1 MVEQAS
7 LQISAGETAVVVG
20 AGLAGLL
27 AAAALSDFFK
37 NVVVVERDRLPTRP
51 GLRKGVPQGAHV
63 HTLLG
68 YAVEAFDQ
76 LVPGMIGRLYE
87 AGAVRIR
94 RNQDIWFHDMVGPT
108 PIRDVGILT
117 PSVTRPL
124 LEQTKTIMTDFVV
137 ASRGVF
143 SPLYAAWFGSRSVL
157 PISFSKAEDFN
168 RSRSRSPD
176 AACAR
181 RCSAISSA
189 DTDLLRWN

>member
-7 LQISAGETAVVVG
+7 HQISAGKTAVVVG
-20 AGLAGLL
+20 AGLA
-27 AAAALSDFFK
+27 ACSPRPHCRTFSRMSSSLSATDCQRVQGCAK
-37 NVVVVERDRLPTRP
+37 GCRKARTRP
-51 GLRKGVPQGAHV
+51 YA
-63 HTLLG
+63 LG

-124 LEQTKTIMTDFVV
+124 LEYV
-137 ASRGVF
+137 AGNLIFRKPNVTLREGTRLV
-143 SPLYAAWFGSRSVL
+143 
-157 PISFSKAEDFN
+157 SFLS
-168 RSRSRSPD
+168 D
-176 AACAR
+176 AARNVCGV
-181 RCSAISSA
+181 AI
-189 DTDLLRWN
+189 NQ

>member
-7 LQISAGETAVVVG
+7 HQISAGETAVVVG

-37 NVVVVERDRLPTRP
+37 YVIVVERDRLPTRP

-108 PIRDVGILT
+108 PIRDVGI
-117 PSVTRPL
+117 
-124 LEQTKTIMTDFVV
+124 
-137 ASRGVF
+137 
-143 SPLYAAWFGSRSVL
+143 
-157 PISFSKAEDFN
+157 
-168 RSRSRSPD
+168 
-176 AACAR
+176 
-181 RCSAISSA
+181 
-189 DTDLLRWN
+189 